1 MKKRVLILVIAL
13 FAIFTLTSCSKKFTV
28 TFDSDGG
35 TPVASVEV
43 KKGKTVAQPT
53 NPTKEGSEFMGWTLN
68 GEEYNFSTKVTKD
81 ITLKAKWEVTE
92 VTITFNTNGGSAIAP
107 IKVQKNGK
115 INPMDY
121 VPTREGYK
129 FLGWRMG
136 TITVT
141 ANTTFTENVTLSAV
155 WAEDNVTV
163 TYNPNDGTFPAGTT
177 LVFTVKRGQAL
188 SIEQKPDDPSR
199 DNFDFGGWLLNNE
212 PFDFNTPITEDITLY
227 AKWNQK
233 AGFEYVTVTFNS
245 NGGSEIHPIDVVK
258 GSTIALESYVPT
270 RSGYDFIGWKLNG
283 ETVTENTPIN
293 EDVTLVAEWKEATRT
308 VTFNTNGGSTIS
320 PVTVKKDSTINLDD
334 YLPTRNNYEFV
345 AWFLDSNFE
354 QQVNGEYIV
363 TTDITLYAKWNNKS
377 YSPKWDPAQ
386 QVGGWTGN
394 GMNVNI
400 MVLPASSFDPFNTG
414 YNSTDQKIK
423 QKHQRIVEAAYDI
436 KINYVEW
443 GNNAAWGPDR
453 IQFIKDS
460 VNGWFR
466 DNDVYIINITASWIP
481 TLVRDECLAALYN
494 VKDQTGIF
502 SEIGYKETYEGSG
515 VYEPAP
521 YEQAEA
527 NNQATTNA
535 NVVYGYVT
543 GKSRPDY
550 FMYYNVDLINE
561 SGLDDPAELWFKGE
575 WTWSNFEKYAQD
587 LQTYLTTKSTA
598 ESEYKAL
605 AMGFPEF
612 FIGSCGSTGSQITN
626 VSPARLFLNS
636 QTVID
641 QLSAIQTL
649 VNSGCYD
656 KTRGVA
662 DVASS
667 FTQGLSAFVH
677 GDLWFLN
684 DPSRFDPSW
693 TFEIGC
699 VPYPTAD
706 GEGGITITTDD
717 IDEAILAAN
726 GEPLTTENGEYIKG
740 VDMSNSSF
748 KVPFTTTGCYSVV
761 NTPAG
766 KNGINN
772 KIVFAIMYDLFDG
785 QGVDPDAPKQTED
798 EAYRNWL
805 VQKKF
810 DSEIYADVIMSIQ
823 DCSYFELIDMVSMS
837 VGGGS
842 QFGPNTLWRT
852 IPSICT
858 DSTKSPSAELDSIY
872 SIYRQQMRDMG
883 YMVP

>member
-13 FAIFTLTSCSKKFTV
+13 VAIFTLTSCSKKFTV

-35 TPVASVEV
+35 SAVASVEV
-43 KKGKTVAQPT
+43 KKGKTVAQPA
-53 NPTKEGSEFMGWTLN
+53 NPTKEGSEFKGWTLN
-68 GEEYNFSTKVTKD
+68 GEDYNFSTKVTAD

-92 VTITFNTNGGSAIAP
+92 VTITFNTDGGSAIAP
-107 IKVQKNGK
+107 ITIQKGGT

-121 VPTREGYK
+121 VPTKDGYEFK
-129 FLGWRMG
+129 GWRMG
-136 TITVT
+136 TTTVT
-141 ANTTFTENVTLSAV
+141 ANTTFNENVTLKAV
-155 WAEDNVTV
+155 WAEDTRTV
-163 TYNPNDGTFPAGTT
+163 TYNPNSGTFPDGTVS
-177 LVFTVKRGQAL
+177 VFTVKRGEPLTNA
-188 SIEQKPDDPSR
+188 QKPADPSR
-199 DNFDFGGWLLNNE
+199 ENFEFGGWLLNGE
-212 PFDFNTPITEDITLY
+212 VFDFNTPITEDITLV
-227 AKWNQK
+227 AKWNQI
-233 AGFEYVTVTFNS
+233 AGYEYVTVTFNT
-245 NGGSEIHPIDVVK
+245 NGGDAIHSIEVVK
-258 GSTIALESYVPT
+258 GSPIALDSYVPT
-270 RSGYDFIGWKLNG
+270 RKGYDFVGWKLNG
-283 ETVTENTPIN
+283 ETVTATTPIN
-293 EDVTLVAEWKEATRT
+293 EDVTLIAEWVEANRT

-320 PVTVKKDSTINLDD
+320 SLTVRKDTEIDLND
-334 YLPTRNNYEFV
+334 YKPTRNNYEF
-345 AWFLDSNFE
+345 AGWFLDSSCTE
-354 QQVNGEYIV
+354 EVSGTYTV
-363 TTDITLYAKWNNKS
+363 TVDVTLYAKWNQKS
-377 YSPKWDPAQ
+377 YSPKWEPAQ

-394 GMNVNI
+394 GMDVKI
-400 MVLPASSFDPFNTG
+400 MVLPASSFDPFNSG
-414 YNSTDQKIK
+414 YNATDQKVK
-423 QKHQRIVEAAYDI
+423 QQHQRIVEAAYDI
-436 KINYVEW
+436 RISYVEW

-494 VKDQTGIF
+494 VSDQTGIF

-515 VYEPAP
+515 VYEAAP

-535 NVVYGYVT
+535 NVVYGYVS
-543 GKSRPDY
+543 GKARPDY
-550 FMYYNVDLINE
+550 FMYYNVDLIEE
-561 SGLDDPAELWFKGE
+561 SGLEDPAEMWFKGE

-587 LQTYLTTKSTA
+587 LQTYLATKSTSD
-598 ESEYKAL
+598 SEYKAL
-605 AMGFPEF
+605 AMGYPEF
-612 FIGSCGSTGSQITN
+612 FIGSCGSTGAQITN

-667 FTQGLSAFVH
+667 FTQGLSVFVH

-684 DPSRFDPSW
+684 DPSRFDSSW

-706 GEGGITITTDD
+706 GEGGIPTTTSD
-717 IDEAILAAN
+717 INEAILTRS

-785 QGVDPDAPKQTED
+785 QGVDPNAPTQTED

-810 DSEIYADVIMSIQ
+810 DNEIYADVIMSIQ
-823 DCSYFELIDMVSMS
+823 ECSYFELIDIVSMS

-852 IPSICT
+852 IPGICT

-872 SIYRQQMRDMG
+872 SIYREQMRNMG

>member
-13 FAIFTLTSCSKKFTV
+13 VAIFTLTSCSKKFTV

-35 TPVASVEV
+35 SAVASVEV

-53 NPTKEGSEFMGWTLN
+53 NPTKEGSEFVCWTLN
-68 GEEYNFSTKVTKD
+68 GEEYNFSTKVTAN

-92 VTITFNTNGGSAIAP
+92 VTITFNTDGGSAIAP
-107 IKVQKNGK
+107 IKIKKGAT

-121 VPTREGYK
+121 VPTKDGYEFK
-129 FLGWRMG
+129 GWRMG
-136 TITVT
+136 TTTVT
-141 ANTTFTENVTLSAV
+141 VNTTFNENVTLKAV
-155 WAEDNVTV
+155 WAEDVRTV
-163 TYNPNDGTFPAGTT
+163 TYNANSGIFPDGTIS
-177 LVFTVKRGQAL
+177 VFTVKVGQPL
-188 SIEQKPDDPSR
+188 TNDQKPADPSR
-199 DNFDFGGWLLNNE
+199 ENFEFGGWLLNGE
-212 PFDFNTPITEDITLY
+212 VFDFNTPLTENITLV
-227 AKWNQK
+227 AKWNQI
-233 AGFEYVTVTFNS
+233 AGYEYVTVTFNA
-245 NGGSEIHPIDVVK
+245 NGGDEMHSIEVVK
-258 GSTIALESYVPT
+258 GNPIALDSYVPT
-270 RSGYDFIGWKLNG
+270 RNGYDFVGWKLNG
-283 ETVTENTPIN
+283 ETVTATTPIN
-293 EDVTLVAEWKEATRT
+293 EDVTLIAEWVEANRT
-308 VTFNTNGGSTIS
+308 VTFNTNGGSSIS
-320 PVTVKKDSTINLDD
+320 SLTVRKDTKIDLSD
-334 YLPTRNNYEFV
+334 YETTRNNYEFSG
-345 AWFLDSNFE
+345 WFLDPEFNQE
-354 QQVNGEYIV
+354 V
-363 TTDITLYAKWNNKS
+363 TGTYTVTVDVTLYAKWRAKS
-377 YSPKWDPAQ
+377 YSPNWDPAQ

-394 GMNVNI
+394 GMDVKI
-400 MVLPASSFDPFNTG
+400 MVLPASSFDPFNSG
-414 YNSTDQKIK
+414 YNATDQKIK
-423 QKHQRIVEAAYDI
+423 QQHQRIVEAAYDI
-436 KINYVEW
+436 RISYVEW

-494 VKDQTGIF
+494 VKDETGIF
-502 SEIGYKETYEGSG
+502 AEIGYKETYEGSG
-515 VYEPAP
+515 IYEAAP

-535 NVVYGYVT
+535 NVVYGYVS
-543 GKSRPDY
+543 GKARPDY
-550 FMYYNVDLINE
+550 FMYYNIDLIEE
-561 SGLDDPAELWFKGE
+561 SGLEDPAEMWFKGE
-575 WTWSNFEKYAQD
+575 WTWSNFEEYAQN
-587 LQTYLTTKSTA
+587 LQTYLSTKSTA

-605 AMGFPEF
+605 AMGYPEF
-612 FIGSCGSTGSQITN
+612 FIGSCGSTGAQITN

-649 VNSGCYD
+649 VNSGSYD

-662 DVASS
+662 DVATS

-684 DPSRFDPSW
+684 DPSRFDSSW

-706 GEGGITITTDD
+706 GQGGIPTTTDN
-717 IDEAILAAN
+717 INEAIITRS
-726 GEPLTTENGEYIKG
+726 GEPLTTENGEYISG

-785 QGVDPDAPKQTED
+785 QGVDPNAPTQTED

-805 VQKKF
+805 AQKKF
-810 DSEIYADVIMSIQ
+810 DYEIYADVIMSIQ
-823 DCSYFELIDMVSMS
+823 ECSYFELIDIVSMS

-852 IPSICT
+852 IPTICT

-872 SIYRQQMRDMG
+872 SIYREQMRSMG